1 MSIEIRAEHTK
12 AKGGS
17 RTQLGLMIEVTA
29 PVAPVQ
35 ETDIQRSDKG
45 VVFCIDRSGSMGS
58 GRLELVKQTVLDILP
73 KLRGT
78 DFISVVTF
86 DDSATVVA
94 PMKQVQ
100 EHTVAGLRALVAGIN
115 TGGNTNL
122 ELGYRRALAEAAL
135 APEQLETQ
143 VILLSDGQANAG
155 ATDPTLLGQLAAS
168 ATEHL
173 ISTSTLGIGEGYSE
187 QLLDVLSVSGNGNH
201 FAAFRLEE
209 AVDGLNSEIEGL
221 LKRTIEGL
229 RIEIEYEPSFRAG
242 SIAKTAQNLKYFNSG
257 ANGASATLGD
267 LSSGEER
274 NFTFDLDLKP
284 QEFIHPGTVLAF
296 SVSYR
301 YQDRVTGEE
310 VTGQQRFELEI
321 ADPANFVE
329 PDRDQDIVA
338 ELTAMRSQ
346 EIKER
351 AIELMRMGCE
361 TEARELMAK
370 IGQDL
375 SELME
380 RFEHLSSRQRQ
391 RMQSQVNESS
401 YLTAAMSSDEFIKR
415 GTESI
420 NRARKSKPDPR
431 NYN

>member
-1 MSIEIRAEHTK
+1 
-12 AKGGS
+12 
-17 RTQLGLMIEVTA
+17 MIEVTA
-29 PVAPVQ
+29 PVAPVL
-35 ETDIQRSDKG
+35 ETEIQRSDKG
-45 VVFCIDRSGSMGS
+45 VVFCIDRSGSMGN

-73 KLRGT
+73 KLRAT
-78 DFISVVTF
+78 DYISVVTF
-86 DDSATVVA
+86 DHAATVVA
-94 PMKQVQ
+94 PMKKVQ
-100 EHTVAGLRALVAGIN
+100 DHTVASLRALVAGIT
-115 TGGNTNL
+115 TGGQTNL
-122 ELGYRRALAEAAL
+122 ELGYRTALAEAAL
-135 APEQLETQ
+135 APEVLETQ
-143 VILLSDGQANAG
+143 VILLSDGQANSG

-168 ATEHL
+168 AIEHL

-201 FAAFRLEE
+201 FSAFRLED
-209 AVDGLNSEIEGL
+209 AVTGLNSEIEGL

-229 RIEIEYEPSFRAG
+229 RIEIQYEPRFQIG
-242 SIAKTAQNLKYFNSG
+242 SIAKTVQNLKYFNSN

-274 NFTFDLDLKP
+274 NFTFDLDLKS
-284 QEFIHPGTVLAF
+284 QEFSDGGTVPAF
-296 SVSYR
+296 TVTYR
-301 YQDRVTGEE
+301 YQDLVTGES

-321 ADPANFVE
+321 ADPTHFVDPE
-329 PDRDQDIVA
+329 RDQDIVA
-338 ELTAMRSQ
+338 ELTAMRTQ

-351 AIELMRMGCE
+351 AVELMRMGCE
-361 TEARELMAK
+361 TEARELMAQ

-380 RFEHLSSRQRQ
+380 RFGNLSSRQRQ

-415 GTESI
+415 GTEDI

-431 NYN
+431 NSN

>member
-29 PVAPVQ
+29 LVAPVQ

-45 VVFCIDRSGSMGS
+45 VVFCIDRSGSMGR

-78 DFISVVTF
+78 DYISVVTF
-86 DDSATVVA
+86 DNAATVVA

-100 EHTVAGLRALVAGIN
+100 DHTVAGLRALVAGIN

-284 QEFIHPGTVLAF
+284 QQFIQPGTVPAF

-301 YQDRVTGEE
+301 YQDLVTGEE

-329 PDRDQDIVA
+329 PERDQDIVA

-346 EIKER
+346 EIKN
-351 AIELMRMGCE
+351 L
-361 TEARELMAK
+361 L
-370 IGQDL
+370 
-375 SELME
+375 
-380 RFEHLSSRQRQ
+380 
-391 RMQSQVNESS
+391 
-401 YLTAAMSSDEFIKR
+401 KR
-415 GTESI
+415 LLI
-420 NRARKSKPDPR
+420 
-431 NYN
+431 